1 MSVTELPGAAAPPP
15 LDPERAAAFRA
26 GLRDMAPAV
35 PGVAAWGLVTGVAM
49 VQSGLTLWQALG
61 LSAFAYAGSAQLA
74 ALPLLA
80 GGSPVWVIFLT
91 ALMVNLRFVIYA
103 AALRKPLG
111 HLPWP
116 RRLWLGYL
124 TGDITFVIFMRRQ
137 QQAPAWPQRDS
148 YFLGLAI
155 ANWAAWHVASFAGI
169 LLAARIPAEWG
180 LGLAGT
186 LALVALLVPFCLRR
200 AAALGVL
207 VASVVAVT
215 AHGWPL
221 RTGLLAAI
229 ACGVTAALVAE
240 RWQGRRSGAG
250 AA

>member
-1 MSVTELPGAAAPPP
+1 VSESPGAAAPPP
-15 LDPERAAAFRA
+15 PVDPLRRAAFRE
-26 GLRDMAPAV
+26 GLRDMMPAV

-74 ALPLLA
+74 ALPLLV

-91 ALMVNLRFVIYA
+91 AVMVNLRFVIYA

-111 HLPWP
+111 HLPWQ
-116 RRLWLGYL
+116 RRLWLGYI
-124 TGDITFVIFMRRQ
+124 TGDITFVIFMRRL
-137 QQAPAWPQRDS
+137 QQAPAWPERDS

-155 ANWAAWHVASFAGI
+155 ANWAAWHVASIAGI
-169 LLAARIPAEWG
+169 LLAARIPLEWG

-200 AAALGVL
+200 AAAVGVA
-207 VASVVAVT
+207 VAAVVALLS
-215 AHGWPL
+215 HGWPL

-229 ACGVTAALVAE
+229 ACGVTAALFAE
-240 RWQGRRSGAG
+240 RFQGRRLGEG

>member
-1 MSVTELPGAAAPPP
+1 MTQTPGAAAPPP
-15 LDPERAAAFRA
+15 TSAPERHAAFRE
-26 GLRDMAPAV
+26 GLRDMMPAV

-74 ALPLLA
+74 TLPLLV
-80 GGSPVWVIFLT
+80 GGSPVWVVFLT
-91 ALMVNLRFVIYA
+91 ALMVNLRFTIYA

-111 HLPWP
+111 HLPWQ
-116 RRLWLGYL
+116 RRLWLGYV
-124 TGDITFVIFMRRQ
+124 TGDITFVVFMRRM
-137 QQAPAWPQRDS
+137 QQAPDWPLRDS
-148 YFLGLAI
+148 YFLGLAL
-155 ANWAAWHVASFAGI
+155 ANWAAWHVASIAGI
-169 LLAARIPAEWG
+169 LFAARIPAEWG

-200 AAALGVL
+200 AAAVG
-207 VASVVAVT
+207 VAVAAT
-215 AHGWPL
+215 VALLTHGWPL

-229 ACGVTAALVAE
+229 ACGVSASLFAE
-240 RWQGRRSGAG
+240 RFEARRLGGG

>member
-1 MSVTELPGAAAPPP
+1 MTQTPGAVAPPQPAEP
-15 LDPERAAAFRA
+15 LRAAAFRE

-35 PGVAAWGLVTGVAM
+35 PGVFAWGLVTGVAM
-49 VQSGLTLWQALG
+49 VQSGLTLWQSLG

-74 ALPLLA
+74 ALPLLV

-111 HLPWP
+111 HLPWR
-116 RRLWLGYL
+116 RRLWLGYV

-137 QQAPAWPQRDS
+137 QQAPDWPERDS
-148 YFLGLAI
+148 YFLGLAM
-155 ANWAAWHVASFAGI
+155 ANWAAWHAASIAGI
-169 LLAARIPAEWG
+169 LLAARIPLEWG

-200 AAALGVL
+200 AAAAGV
-207 VASVVAVT
+207 VVAAAVSLLT
-215 AHGWPL
+215 HGWPL

-229 ACGVTAALVAE
+229 ACGVTAALFAE
-240 RWQGRRSGAG
+240 RFQRRRIGEG

>member
-1 MSVTELPGAAAPPP
+1 MTQTPGAVAPPP
-15 LDPERAAAFRA
+15 PTDPLRAAAFRE
-26 GLRDMAPAV
+26 GLRDMMPAV

-74 ALPLLA
+74 ALPLLV

-111 HLPWP
+111 HLPWQ
-116 RRLWLGYL
+116 RRLWLGYV

-137 QQAPAWPQRDS
+137 QQSPDWPQRDS
-148 YFLGLAI
+148 YFLGLAM
-155 ANWAAWHVASFAGI
+155 ANWAAWHVASIAGI
-169 LLAARIPAEWG
+169 LLAARIPLEWG

-200 AAALGVL
+200 AAAAGV
-207 VASVVAVT
+207 VVAAAVALLT
-215 AHGWPL
+215 HGWPL

-229 ACGVTAALVAE
+229 ACGVTAALFAE
-240 RWQGRRSGAG
+240 RFEARRIGEGAT
-250 AA
+250 